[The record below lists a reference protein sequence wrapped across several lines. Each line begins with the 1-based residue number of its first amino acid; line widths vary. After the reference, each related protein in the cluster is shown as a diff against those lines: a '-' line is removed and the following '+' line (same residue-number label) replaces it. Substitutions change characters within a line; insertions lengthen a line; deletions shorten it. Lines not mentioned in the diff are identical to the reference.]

1 MAVGM
6 VASDGAQALGYMV
19 YSLRKRFIEV
29 HRMAVHPDYRNRG
42 IGRMMIERIESKLH
56 CIKRSRAVF
65 VVRESNL
72 EGQLFLKRNG
82 YKATGIEWGRYDQP
96 EEPGYKF
103 LLSPFDNNLLTN
115 RITNYG
121 DATDGRITGA
131 VSEYAEALQD
141 GAKMPPI
148 DVFHDGSDY
157 WLGDGFHRY
166 HAHRTAG
173 IGTIPVNVHTGT
185 ARDARLHAIG
195 ANATHGLQR
204 TAADKRRAVEM
215 LLDDEEWS
223 SKSDRQIAEKA
234 KVSRPFAK
242 KIIDERGR
250 KSATVTGADGR
261 TYKAADPS
269 PPSPK
274 GKAVSDFFDRKEG
287 KKPDPPKPPARP
299 EPEKEWRDAEWHK
312 FYGDLIRWLNRRALY
327 FETEV
332 PEGLRKHLDAIGR
345 EFASWQGQQS

>member
-1 MAVGM
+1 MAE
-6 VASDGAQALGYMV
+6 SLHLDKIRIDGETQSRV
-19 YSLRKRFIEV
+19 
-29 HRMAVHPDYRNRG
+29 
-42 IGRMMIERIESKLH
+42 KL
-56 CIKRSRAVF
+56 
-65 VVRESNL
+65 N
-72 EGQLFLKRNG
+72 Q
-82 YKATGIEWGRYDQP
+82 
-96 EEPGYKF
+96 
-103 LLSPFDNNLLTN
+103 
-115 RITNYG
+115 
-121 DATDGRITGA
+121 GA

-234 KVSRPFAK
+234 KVS
-242 KIIDERGR
+242 
-250 KSATVTGADGR
+250 TVRQEDHRRTGAEVG
-261 TYKAADPS
+261 
-269 PPSPK
+269 
-274 GKAVSDFFDRKEG
+274 DRNGCRWSHLQGSRSLTTDTEG
-287 KKPDPPKPPARP
+287 
-299 EPEKEWRDAEWHK
+299 ES
-312 FYGDLIRWLNRRALY
+312 
-327 FETEV
+327 
-332 PEGLRKHLDAIGR
+332 GL
-345 EFASWQGQQS
+345 